1 MSVKSLPDLLCL
13 RAGENPAGDAILVE
27 GRDALTYG
35 QWHLRARALASRLA
49 LLGVRPG
56 DRVGLQFSERDWP
69 EFAVAYCGAQLAG
82 AVAVPL
88 SDRLAPAELAYML
101 GDCEAAA
108 VLHSTGLRQPAG
120 PWWTATLTEEDELDA
135 TGGADLV
142 ERGGVHGIPTRH
154 GAREI
159 PTSDGPR
166 GMLTSDGVPESAAC
180 GGAAEAATRDD
191 APERAARG
199 GAAEAAS
206 RDRTP
211 EWASREDAPEVAI
224 RGGDPA
230 QILYTSGTTG
240 RPKGVVAT
248 HANLVHGAETRPR
261 RRRFGHSQLLL
272 HAFPIGTNA
281 AQLMLFNALDAH
293 PAVLTPARFTPG
305 RFARL
310 IGTRPVGTVFLVPSM
325 AIELLDSGLHERYD
339 FSGVRLLGSA
349 AAALPPAVARRL
361 AQAFPNA
368 AIVNYYTSTEAAPAQ
383 TIMMYDPARPGALG
397 RPAAGSALRILTEDG
412 APAATD
418 EVGEVWL
425 RSAAASRA
433 YLGEGASPTFRD
445 GWVRM
450 GDLGRLD
457 ADGYL
462 YLVDRESDVVKSGAF
477 KVSTLQVE
485 SALHE
490 HPDIAEAAVF
500 GLPHPV
506 LGTVLAAAV
515 VPRRDATLS
524 PTSIRAF
531 LLDRIATHEL
541 PARVA
546 VLESLP
552 KNTSGKVL
560 KRRLPEL
567 LDSSR
572 S

>member
-13 RAGENPAGDAILVE
+13 RAEEAPTGDAVLVE
-27 GRDALTYG
+27 GREPLTYG
-35 QWHLRARALASRLA
+35 QWNQRARALAVRLA
-49 LLGVRPG
+49 LRGVRPG

-69 EFAVAYCGAQLAG
+69 EFAVAYCGTQLAG

-88 SDRLAPAELAYML
+88 SDRLAPAELDYML
-101 GDCEAAA
+101 GHCEAVA
-108 VLHSTGLRQPAG
+108 VLHSAGLRRPPG
-120 PWWTATLTEEDELDA
+120 PWWTAALTEIEPDA
-135 TGGADLV
+135 ADGT
-142 ERGGVHGIPTRH
+142 EPEITMRG
-154 GAREI
+154 
-159 PTSDGPR
+159 D
-166 GMLTSDGVPESAAC
+166 
-180 GGAAEAATRDD
+180 
-191 APERAARG
+191 
-199 GAAEAAS
+199 
-206 RDRTP
+206 
-211 EWASREDAPEVAI
+211 
-224 RGGDPA
+224 DPA

-248 HANLVHGAETRPR
+248 HANLVHGAEIRAR
-261 RRRFGHSQLLL
+261 RRRFGHSQILL

-293 PAVLTPARFTPG
+293 PAVLSPARFTPA

-325 AIELLDSGLHERYD
+325 AIELLDAGLHERYD

-397 RPAAGSALRILTEDG
+397 RPAAGSALRILTEKG

-477 KVSTLQVE
+477 KVSTLHVE

-531 LLDRIATHEL
+531 LMDRIATHEL